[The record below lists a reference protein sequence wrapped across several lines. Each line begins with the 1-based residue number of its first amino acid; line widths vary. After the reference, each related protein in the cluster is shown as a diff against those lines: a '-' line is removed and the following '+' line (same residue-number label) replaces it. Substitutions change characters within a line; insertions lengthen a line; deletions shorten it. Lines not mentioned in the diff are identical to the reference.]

1 MRPHPDG
8 FVLVAVL
15 WVLAALSLLAA
26 HIDAVTTSRVEYAR
40 HAKRSLERTLDRR
53 STRATV
59 TYLLA
64 TNRMNHRGLILE
76 TPQRFSDRLPETAT
90 LPDRGEG
97 ELHVTG
103 RVYAGLGTTR
113 FAVQDEGGL
122 ASVNRPTVPVFGA
135 VLRWVGI
142 ARDDIVRIVARAE
155 DYIDL
160 DRTLRLNGA
169 EAGQYRDQGKP
180 PPPNWIMA
188 SPLELHH
195 VLGIAEIVTPAQW
208 RRLGPLLSM
217 RPPVGYNFNTML
229 PEVMAALLDLDPP
242 SVQPLLDARAE
253 QSISR
258 LSFIAMQ
265 TGKDL
270 DIDPT
275 DIRLM
280 PSRFLRMTLW
290 HKDDGVRMLV
300 GIELTPFSD
309 VAPWRIDYRYEEPA
323 PEHAVDAPRTVATSL
338 LQ

>member
-1 MRPHPDG
+1 VRPHPHG
-8 FVLVAVL
+8 FVLIAVL
-15 WVLAALSLLAA
+15 WMLAVLSLLAV
-26 HIDAVTTSRVEYAR
+26 HIDAVTTARVEHAR
-40 HAKRSLERTLDRR
+40 RAKRSLERTLDQR
-53 STRATV
+53 STQATV

-76 TPQRFSDRLPETAT
+76 TPQRFSDRRSEIAA

-122 ASVNRPTVPVFGA
+122 ASVNEPTFRLFGA

-142 ARDDIVRIVARAE
+142 ARDDVARIVARAE
-155 DYIDL
+155 DYIDP

-169 EAGQYRDQGKP
+169 EAGQYRDRGKP

-188 SPLELHH
+188 SPLELHR

-208 RRLGPLLSM
+208 RRLSPLLSM
-217 RPPVGYNFNTML
+217 RPLRGYNFDTMS
-229 PEVMAALLDLDPP
+229 PEVMAALLDLDLP

-265 TGKDL
+265 TGKHP
-270 DIDPT
+270 DIDQM

-290 HKDDGVRMLV
+290 HEDDGMRMLV

-323 PEHAVDAPRTVATSL
+323 TEDAADTPRTVATPL

>member
-1 MRPHPDG
+1 MRPNPDG
-8 FVLVAVL
+8 FVLIAVL

-26 HIDAVTTSRVEYAR
+26 HIDAVTTARVEHAR
-40 HAKRSLERTLDRR
+40 HAKRSLDRTLDRR
-53 STRATV
+53 STQATA

-135 VLRWVGI
+135 VLRWAGI
-142 ARDDIVRIVARAE
+142 ARDDVARLVARAE
-155 DYIDL
+155 DYVDEN
-160 DRTLRLNGA
+160 RTLRLNGA
-169 EAGQYRDQGKP
+169 EAGQYRDRGKP

-188 SPLELHH
+188 SPLELHR
-195 VLGIAEIVTPAQW
+195 VLGIADVVTPAQW
-208 RRLGPLLSM
+208 RRLGPLLSI
-217 RPPVGYNFNTML
+217 RPSVGYNFDTMP
-229 PEVMAALLDLDPP
+229 PEIMAALLDLDLP

-253 QSISR
+253 QSVSR

-275 DIRLM
+275 DLRLR
-280 PSRFLRMTLW
+280 PSRFLRLTLW
-290 HKDDGVRMLV
+290 HEDEGVRMLV

-323 PEHAVDAPRTVATSL
+323 TEDAVDTPRTVATPL
-338 LQ
+338 LP

>member
-8 FVLVAVL
+8 FVLIAVL
-15 WVLAALSLLAA
+15 WVLAALALLAA
-26 HIDAVTTSRVEYAR
+26 HIDAVTTARVETAR
-40 HAKRSLERTLDRR
+40 HARQALERTLDRR
-53 STRATV
+53 STQATV

-76 TPQRFSDRLPETAT
+76 TPQRFSDRLPETAA
-90 LPDRGEG
+90 LPNRGEG
-97 ELHVTG
+97 EVHVTG
-103 RVYAGLGTTR
+103 HGYAGLGTTR

-122 ASVNRPTVPVFGA
+122 VSVNRPTVPLFGA

-142 ARDDIVRIVARAE
+142 ARTDVARIVARAE
-155 DYIDL
+155 DYIDMN
-160 DRTLRLNGA
+160 RTLRLNGA
-169 EAGQYRDQGKP
+169 EGGQYRDRGKP

-188 SPLELHH
+188 SPLELHR
-195 VLGIAEIVTPAQW
+195 VLGIAETVTPAQW
-208 RRLGPLLSM
+208 RRLSPLLSI
-217 RPPVGYNFNTML
+217 RPPVGYNFNTMP
-229 PEVMAALLDLDPP
+229 PEVMAALLDLDLP

-253 QSISR
+253 QSVSR

-265 TGKDL
+265 TGKYL

-275 DIRLM
+275 DIRLI

-290 HKDDGVRMLV
+290 HEDGGVRTLV

-323 PEHAVDAPRTVATSL
+323 TEDAADAPRTVATPL

>member
-1 MRPHPDG
+1 MRPHPNG

-26 HIDAVTTSRVEYAR
+26 HIDAVTTARVEIAR
-40 HAKRSLERTLDRR
+40 RAKRSFEQTLDRR
-53 STRATV
+53 STQATV

-64 TNRMNHRGLILE
+64 TSRMNHRGLILE
-76 TPQRFSDRLPETAT
+76 TPQRFSDRLPETAV
-90 LPDRGEG
+90 LPDQGEG
-97 ELHVTG
+97 ELLVTG
-103 RVYAGLGTTR
+103 HVYAGLGTTR

-122 ASVNRPTVPVFGA
+122 ASVNRPTVPLFGA

-142 ARDDIVRIVARAE
+142 APGDVARIVARAE

-169 EAGQYRDQGKP
+169 EAGQYRDRGKP

-188 SPLELHH
+188 SSLELHR

-208 RRLGPLLSM
+208 RRLGPLLSI
-217 RPPVGYNFNTML
+217 RPPVGYNFNTMP
-229 PEVMAALLDLDPP
+229 PEVMAALLDLDLQ
-242 SVQPLLDARAE
+242 SVQPLLAARAE

-275 DIRLM
+275 DIRLI
-280 PSRFLRMTLW
+280 PSRFLRMALW
-290 HKDDGVRMLV
+290 HEEDGVRMLV

-309 VAPWRIDYRYEEPA
+309 SAPWRIDYRYEQPTTD
-323 PEHAVDAPRTVATSL
+323 HAARAPRTVATPL